1 MRIIILS
8 LLFLI
13 NLIFVIQ
20 TFNTTFNVSYLSL
33 RIILA
38 VFTFVVTGYLLLL
51 SNNNKWGTYLTIL
64 TLIISLIH
72 IIVIAHSVYV
82 YIY

>member
-1 MRIIILS
+1 MRNIILS

-20 TFNTTFNVSYLSL
+20 TFSTTFNVSYLSL

-38 VFTFVVTGYLLLL
+38 VFTFVATVYLLLL
-51 SNNNKWGTYLTIL
+51 SNKNKWGTYLTIL
-64 TLIISLIH
+64 TLITSVIH
-72 IIVIAHSVYV
+72 IIVIAHSMYV

>member
-1 MRIIILS
+1 MRSIIIG
-8 LLFLI
+8 LFLI
-13 NLIFVIQ
+13 INLVFVIQ
-20 TFNTTFNVSYLSL
+20 AFIEPLTISYLSL

-38 VFTFVVTGYLLLL
+38 ALTFVVSVYLLLL
-51 SNNNKWGTYLTIL
+51 RSNKLSTYLTIL

-72 IIVIAHSVYV
+72 IFIIAHSAYV

>member
-1 MRIIILS
+1 MRSIIIG
-8 LLFLI
+8 LLFII
-13 NLIFVIQ
+13 NLIFIIHAFIEPL
-20 TFNTTFNVSYLSL
+20 TISYLSL

-38 VFTFVVTGYLLLL
+38 ALSFVISVYLLLL
-51 SNNNKWGTYLTIL
+51 RTNKFSTYLTIL

-72 IIVIAHSVYV
+72 IFIIAHSAYV